1 MRIELVL
8 SIGVAGAI
16 LGMLWFLLT
25 PSSREVIYK
34 SLETGEALIAVIHE
48 PARIRRPRGTLV
60 FFHGGGWYTGSPR
73 GRVSALGRALAA
85 KGYRFVAPQYRV
97 YGRDHTGIETA
108 LQDARDAV
116 VWAQPQ
122 FAAEGKAVF
131 AIGGGSA
138 GGHLAALVALELDA
152 STISHLVLM
161 NPVLDLT
168 SATPET
174 GFSSGELML
183 IGQLSARRQGELSP
197 LHRVAEFPMPVLT
210 AYGDLDPLWLAYRH
224 TLTEAALRT
233 EIFVGESHGFF
244 NQASQRSRVVALVQ
258 EFLDPR

>member
-8 SIGVAGAI
+8 SIGVACAI

-25 PSSREVIYK
+25 PSSREMTYK
-34 SLETGEALIAVIHE
+34 SLDSGEPLIAVIHE
-48 PARIRRPRGTLV
+48 PPRFRRLRGTLV

-97 YGRDHTGIETA
+97 YGRDRTGIEA
-108 LQDARDAV
+108 GLQDARDAV
-116 VWAQPQ
+116 AWAQAQ
-122 FAAEGKAVF
+122 FAADRQDVF
-131 AIGGGSA
+131 ALGGGSA
-138 GGHLAALVALELDA
+138 GGHLAALVALDSEA

-174 GFSSGELML
+174 GFSTGELML
-183 IGQLSARRQGELSP
+183 IGQLAPQRQRELSP
-197 LHRVAEFPMPVLT
+197 LHRVAEFPMPVLA
-210 AYGDLDPLWLAYRH
+210 AYGDLDPLWSAYKKSLAE
-224 TLTEAALRT
+224 TALRT
-233 EIFVGESHGFF
+233 EVFAGESHGFF
-244 NQASQRSRVVALVQ
+244 NQVSLRPSVVGLVQ